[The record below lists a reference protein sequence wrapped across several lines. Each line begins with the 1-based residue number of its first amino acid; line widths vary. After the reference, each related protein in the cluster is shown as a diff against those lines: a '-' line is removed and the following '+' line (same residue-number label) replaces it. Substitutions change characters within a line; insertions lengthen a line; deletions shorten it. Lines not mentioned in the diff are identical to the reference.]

1 MIQPQERQKDQS
13 TYFARRLAH
22 TELVAIVGLLCV
34 ARFQKPVHAS
44 ECESTVDRLFRATVN
59 VRGRRACV
67 RVARLLPKL

>member
-44 ECESTVDRLFRATVN
+44 ESTVDRLFRASVN
-59 VRGRRACV
+59 VGGRRAGV